1 MLVRTHLKVLTPNGD
16 GINDQMAFNFSVAR
30 VSAAKFVK
38 LRIYDLSGAAVAELA
53 EQRPE
58 PRGSYS
64 LVWSG
69 EDGAGDVVPP
79 GIYVARIE
87 VETDSELARIT
98 KVDRLIYVAY

>member
-1 MLVRTHLKVLTPNGD
+1 MT
-16 GINDQMAFNFSVAR
+16 
-30 VSAAKFVK
+30 
-38 LRIYDLSGAAVAELA
+38 IYDLSGVAIAALA

-58 PRGSYS
+58 PRENYS

-69 EDGAGDVVPP
+69 EDGAGHVVPP

-87 VETDSELARIT
+87 VETDSESARIT